1 MPGSASK
8 ANAPMCGCDRCIKG
22 MNLQKTHAC
31 YAGGT
36 AGDAKWI
43 KEATR
48 LLECSIRQM
57 PSPIRQMPNVEDL
70 DECKPTASH
79 MSQGT
84 DTTKSPGNAHA
95 H

>member
-1 MPGSASK
+1 MRQVYQG
-8 ANAPMCGCDRCIKG
+8 RE
-22 MNLQKTHAC
+22 LTKTHAC

-43 KEATR
+43 KEATH
-48 LLECSIRQM
+48 LIESAIRQT
-57 PSPIRQMPNVEDL
+57 PSLIRQMPNVEDL